1 MHPGM
6 PGLADLAFGGRSPR
20 VTCDGPLVGRGWV
33 LVPGLPDLGLGG
45 WPPGGLLAGGRI
57 GGLAWAT
64 PGRPARVVA
73 ANRVPSTRADASLDL
88 DMGASD
94 QSMGELAAVG

>member
-1 MHPGM
+1 VHPRM
-6 PGLADLAFGGRSPR
+6 PGLADLAFGGLPPR

-45 WPPGGLLAGGRI
+45 GRRAACLPV
-57 GGLAWAT
+57 GASVAWAWAT
-64 PGRPARVVA
+64 PVRVMA
-73 ANRVPSTRADASLDL
+73 ASRVPSIRADASLDL

-94 QSMGELAAVG
+94 QSMGELAAVGY